1 MPNDSFNSKDEIN
14 IINKLL
20 SKLYGSV
27 LDDIDD
33 KIEVWIIGNKD
44 KDFFNSRVEIPMR
57 EHRIL
62 DPIDELP
69 ISEYREVQHIAVVNY
84 KFSIATN
91 VTREFL
97 YGNTDYDVSEFL
109 TWVIIRL
116 KNKFPK
122 KKVRFIKNEVNEKY
136 DKENNNIELLQKRKQ
151 TRDYYTELIKCN
163 GNKYLKPDLQLII

>member
-1 MPNDSFNSKDEIN
+1 MKSIYMPNDSFNSKYEIN

-20 SKLYGSV
+20 SKLSRSM

-84 KFSIATN
+84 KFSVAAD
-91 VTREFL
+91 VTRESL
-97 YGNTDYDVSEFL
+97 YGNTDYDVSEFI
-109 TWVIIRL
+109 TGVIRRL

-122 KKVRFIKNEVNEKY
+122 KKVRLIKDEVKEKY
-136 DKENNNIELLQKRKQ
+136 DKESNNIEQLQKRKQ
-151 TRDYYTELIKCN
+151 TRDYYSDLIKCN
-163 GNKYLKPDLQLII
+163 ENKYSAA